1 MKKWMSFVL
10 ALVLVLGLVSCGGT
24 DGDDR
29 EESIPA
35 DEEEVVIEPANLRVA
50 ALKGPTGMGLV
61 QLMKDSDNGNT
72 GTNSYEFTLV
82 GAPDEVVA
90 GIGGGTLDIACV
102 PANLGAVLYNNTNGA
117 LQVLAVNTLGVL
129 YIVENG
135 ESVQSVADLAG
146 RTIYSSGK
154 GSTTEYA
161 LQHILDSYGVEAT
174 VEWKSEHAECVA
186 AVMADAN
193 GVALLP
199 QPFVTV
205 AQTQND
211 KIRVALDLNQLW
223 EELGDGSA
231 LITGCVVARKEV
243 VEANPAAID
252 LFLQQYAASVEA
264 VNGDYEAAA
273 ALIEE
278 YGILKAPVA
287 QKALPYCNIVCIK
300 GETMKAQLGAY
311 LELLHA
317 QNPKAVGGSLPNEDY
332 YYIGT

>member
-10 ALVLVLGLVSCGGT
+10 ALVMVLSLAACGG
-24 DGDDR
+24 DGNDR
-29 EESIPA
+29 EEAIPGGGEDA
-35 DEEEVVIEPANLRVA
+35 VVEPASFRVA

-61 QLMKDSDNGNT
+61 QLMKESDAGST

-102 PANLGAVLYNNTNGA
+102 PANLGATLYNNTGGA

-135 ESVQSVADLAG
+135 ENVQSVADLAG

-161 LQHILDSYGVEAT
+161 LQHILDSYGVEAA

-205 AQTQND
+205 AKTQND
-211 KIRVALDLNQLW
+211 KIRVALDLNELW

-231 LITGCVVARKEV
+231 LITGCVVARREV

-252 LFLQQYAASVEA
+252 LFLEQYAASVDY
-264 VNGDYEAAA
+264 VNADYARAAA
-273 ALIEE
+273 IIEE
-278 YGILKAPVA
+278 YDILKAAVA
-287 QKALPYCNIVCIK
+287 EKALPFCNIVCIR

-317 QNPKAVGGSLPNEDY
+317 QNPKAVGGTLPNEDY
-332 YYIGT
+332 YYIGK

>member
-10 ALVLVLGLVSCGGT
+10 ALVLVLSLAACGG
-24 DGDDR
+24 
-29 EESIPA
+29 SV
-35 DEEEVVIEPANLRVA
+35 EEETPAEENEATVEPANLRVA

-61 QLMKDSDNGNT
+61 QLMKDSDNGAT
-72 GTNSYEFTLV
+72 GTNSYEFSLV

-90 GIGGGTLDIACV
+90 GIGGGTVDIACI
-102 PANLGAVLYNNTNGA
+102 PANLGATLYNNTGGA

-135 ESVQSVADLAG
+135 ESVQNVADLAG

-161 LQHILDSYGVEAT
+161 LQHILTSYGVEAT

-186 AVMADAN
+186 AVMADPA

-199 QPFVTV
+199 QPFVTA
-205 AQTQND
+205 AQVQND

-231 LITGCVVARKEV
+231 LITGCVVARREV
-243 VEANPAAID
+243 VEANPVAID
-252 LFLQQYAASVEA
+252 LFLQQYAASVET
-264 VNGDYEAAA
+264 VNSDYAAAA

-278 YGILKAPVA
+278 YDILKAPVA
-287 QKALPYCNIVCIK
+287 QKALPYCNIVLIQ
-300 GETMKAQLGAY
+300 GEEMKTQLSAY
-311 LELLHA
+311 LELLHG
-317 QNPKAVGGSLPNEDY
+317 QNPKAVGGTLPDEEY
-332 YYIGT
+332 YYIGK